1 MAILANLVGQT
12 LVVIARYPG
21 QYLIFGGK
29 LYYPD
34 YRRLIR
40 VAGNGYVHTSPDS
53 YWDVLTIVDGSYA
66 GPPFSGR
73 TPWHQWDGS
82 DDDSTSSTIRHAKLC
97 QITDTISQDS
107 ETFTCVVHTKIYSF
121 DSTQLYKRLF
131 WWGLDGIF
139 RTGMSAT
146 VMPIVYGG
154 SVTWGELR
162 ERGIT
167 WEQLLHGTWGR
178 PVAQQL
184 SVETVVPEI
193 GATAQR
199 KFVKFMKKLRFRQV
213 QFQIVF
219 QTRGDDQTAP
229 VRLFSLH
236 AEVTPAQAVSKA
248 IS

>member
-29 LYYPD
+29 LHYPD
-34 YRRLIR
+34 RRRLIR

-53 YWDVLTIVDGSYA
+53 YWDVLTIVDGSYT

-82 DDDSTSSTIRHAKLC
+82 DDDSTSSTIRHARLC

-107 ETFTCVVHTKIYSF
+107 ETFTCVVRTKIYSF
-121 DSTQLYKRLF
+121 DSPQLYKRLF
-131 WWGLDGIF
+131 WWGLDGAF
-139 RTGMSAT
+139 RLDANAK

-154 SVTWGELR
+154 KITWGSLL
-162 ERGIT
+162 ERGT
-167 WEQLLHGTWGR
+167 YWGDMLNASWGL
-178 PVAQQL
+178 PNVEL
-184 SVETVVPEI
+184 ISIETVRAEI
-193 GATAQR
+193 GGAAQR
-199 KFVKFMKKLRFRQV
+199 KFTKFNKKLRFRQV
-213 QFQIVF
+213 QFQVDF
-219 QTRGDDQTAP
+219 ETDGDSLTAP

-236 AEVTPAQAVSKA
+236 AEVTPAQSVSKA